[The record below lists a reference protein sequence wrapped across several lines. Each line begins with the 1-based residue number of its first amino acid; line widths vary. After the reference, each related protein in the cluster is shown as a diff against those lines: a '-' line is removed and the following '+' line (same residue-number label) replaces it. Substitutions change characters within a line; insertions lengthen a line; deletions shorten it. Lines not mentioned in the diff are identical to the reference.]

1 MLGTIMVYNQKFVVA
16 IKVNGKILR
25 ENSGDIF
32 IPFGSEYSIMLKNL
46 NSVKAVASIHVDG
59 EDVLDNHEVIV
70 PANTSVEI
78 EGFSKNKKVTNKF
91 KFIKK
96 TEQITNY
103 RGNKIDDGL
112 VRVSFKFEECS
123 TASIWWHNTPIQ
135 TYVRHQTYTPS
146 CWADSSTPLGSSS
159 CVFAANCDTKNTDG
173 ITVKG
178 STSSQQFS
186 NGFIGNLETTENVI
200 VLKLVGH
207 IKSTPIKEAVLV
219 KTKITCGTCGKKSKT
234 SNKFCS
240 NCGTAL
246 F

>member
-1 MLGTIMVYNQKFVVA
+1 MVYNQKFVVA

-112 VRVSFKFEECS
+112 VRVSFKFEEGS
-123 TASIWWHNTPIQ
+123 TASIWWHHTPIQ
-135 TYVRHQTYTPS
+135 TYVSHQTYTPN

-159 CVFAANCDTKNTDG
+159 CVFAANCDTQNTDG

-186 NGFIGNLETTENVI
+186 NGFVGNLETTENVI
-200 VLKLVGH
+200 VLKLVGY

-219 KTKITCGTCGKKSKT
+219 KTKITCDTCGKKSKT